1 MTLFSWS
8 SSIFTVPGSFSGAFS
23 DEGWAS
29 SDMKG
34 KNGSLA
40 VTGWHTNHGL
50 DPVVVYWAIPPGKGK
65 LIR

>member
-8 SSIFTVPGSFSGAFS
+8 SSIFTATGSFSGTFS

-29 SDMKG
+29 SDING

-40 VTGWHTNHGL
+40 VTG
-50 DPVVVYWAIPPGKGK
+50 
-65 LIR
+65 